1 VAAIFAYLDAGSGS
15 MIVQLLL
22 GGFAAVVVTIK
33 LWWRRLL
40 RFLRLRPGGAGRER
54 GEPDLRRL
62 TRGARWPSTPGRFAI
77 PTAGSTWQATAST
90 AC

>member
-22 GGFAAVVVTIK
+22 GGFAAVAVSIK

-40 RFLRLRPGGAGRER
+40 RFLRLRPAEADAP
-54 GEPDLRRL
+54 GEPAERAE
-62 TRGARWPSTPGRFAI
+62 TEATPSSGD
-77 PTAGSTWQATAST
+77 
-90 AC
+90 

>member
-1 VAAIFAYLDAGSGS
+1 MAAILAYLDAGSGS

-40 RFLRLRPGGAGRER
+40 RFLRLRPRETA
-54 GEPDLRRL
+54 EPD
-62 TRGARWPSTPGRFAI
+62 TS
-77 PTAGSTWQATAST
+77 PTTGD
-90 AC
+90 

>member
-1 VAAIFAYLDAGSGS
+1 VAAILAYLDAGSGS

-40 RFLRLRPGGAGRER
+40 RFLRLRPREPA
-54 GEPDLRRL
+54 ESE
-62 TRGARWPSTPGRFAI
+62 AS
-77 PTAGSTWQATAST
+77 PTSGD
-90 AC
+90 

>member
-22 GGFAAVVVTIK
+22 GGFAAVAVSIK

-40 RFLRLRPGGAGRER
+40 RFLRIRPA
-54 GEPDLRRL
+54 EP
-62 TRGARWPSTPGRFAI
+62 AEQEAS
-77 PTAGSTWQATAST
+77 PTAGD
-90 AC
+90 

>member
-1 VAAIFAYLDAGSGS
+1 MAAILAYLDAGSGS

-40 RFLRLRPGGAGRER
+40 RFLRLAPREPAESEASPGTG
-54 GEPDLRRL
+54 D
-62 TRGARWPSTPGRFAI
+62 
-77 PTAGSTWQATAST
+77 
-90 AC
+90 

>member
-22 GGFAAVVVTIK
+22 GGFAAVAVSIK

-40 RFLRLRPGGAGRER
+40 RFLRLRPA
-54 GEPDLRRL
+54 EP
-62 TRGARWPSTPGRFAI
+62 AESEASSTPGD
-77 PTAGSTWQATAST
+77 
-90 AC
+90 

>member
-1 VAAIFAYLDAGSGS
+1 VAAILAYLDAGSGS

-40 RFLRLRPGGAGRER
+40 RFLRVRPRER
-54 GEPDLRRL
+54 AENE
-62 TRGARWPSTPGRFAI
+62 AS
-77 PTAGSTWQATAST
+77 PTSGD
-90 AC
+90 

>member
-1 VAAIFAYLDAGSGS
+1 MKTFLAYLDPGSGS

-40 RFLRLRPGGAGRER
+40 RFLRLRPREGA
-54 GEPDLRRL
+54 EPD
-62 TRGARWPSTPGRFAI
+62 TSS
-77 PTAGSTWQATAST
+77 TAGD
-90 AC
+90 

>member
-33 LWWRRLL
+33 LWWRRVL
-40 RFLRLRPGGAGRER
+40 RFLRLRPAEPAESEASSTS
-54 GEPDLRRL
+54 GE
-62 TRGARWPSTPGRFAI
+62 
-77 PTAGSTWQATAST
+77 
-90 AC
+90 